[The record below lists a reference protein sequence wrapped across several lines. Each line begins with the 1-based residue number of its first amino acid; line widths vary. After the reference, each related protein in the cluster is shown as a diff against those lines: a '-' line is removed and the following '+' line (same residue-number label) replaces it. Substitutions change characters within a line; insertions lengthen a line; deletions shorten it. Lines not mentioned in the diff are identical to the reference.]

1 MNEGTGLDKRRL
13 FIGRI
18 VLVAGAAW
26 LAVLARLSYAWHEQY
41 RQTLF
46 AVATLEES
54 SRVRSHTLQ
63 LHLLHLASQL
73 LGVSAAAEGVRTQT
87 IALNTVALDAL
98 HRLADSQWAVSPAL
112 WAIGFMVI
120 AVAVYWMKEGRIDQL
135 EREHRALKEQ
145 LLAITK
151 GWASLGEHSNPV
163 DAMHSILAEV
173 SQHTV
178 VRGAAIYRLT
188 AQRSDSLTFYAS
200 HGKLALP
207 ARSIPQLFLEPSR
220 GLIGEALATTQPRYS
235 GDDASE
241 GYLVPGVRME
251 RVAIFP
257 LMYQQRPWGILL
269 LQSERSGWFSTHRD
283 LLEVLAQEI
292 GIAAASA
299 DAAEEVRKHRLMEDR
314 ARMQAEILANVS
326 HELRTPLGLVKG
338 YLETLQNGG
347 ARLTAEERTEFL
359 SVAVQ
364 ETHELESLIDQLLTM
379 SEWDNAEPPLHLEWF
394 PLAPWASQLLDRYP
408 IWDRERI
415 RISGMHEV
423 RRGFGDRRSLT
434 TAVSDL
440 LQNALKYSMRH
451 VDLSFQANRSGWR
464 IQVRD
469 YGPGVPPG
477 DLEKIFERF
486 FRSATHAQSAIRG
499 SGLGLAI
506 VKRIAEAHGGS
517 VQADNVPAEGGFW
530 VSIFVPWA
538 EDPKQDSTERAEGEK
553 TWTRQQAE
561 YWS

>member
-1 MNEGTGLDKRRL
+1 MWR
-13 FIGRI
+13 
-18 VLVAGAAW
+18 VLLGAGVAW
-26 LAVLARLSYAWHEQY
+26 LAVLARMSYEWHVRY
-41 RQTLF
+41 RQMLF

-54 SRVRSHTLQ
+54 TRVRDRVLQ
-63 LHLLHLASQL
+63 VHLLHLASQL
-73 LGVSAAAEGVRTQT
+73 LGVSSPAVGVRNQT
-87 IALNTVALDAL
+87 AALNEVALAAL

-112 WAIGFMVI
+112 WAIGFVTM
-120 AVAVYWMKEGRIDQL
+120 AVAIYWIKEGRIDQL

-151 GWASLGEHSNPV
+151 GWASLGEHSNPE

-173 SQHTV
+173 AQHTV
-178 VRGAAIYRLT
+178 VRRAAIYRLT
-188 AQRSDSLTFYAS
+188 TDRSDSLTLYAS

-207 ARSIPQLFLEPSR
+207 ARSIPEMFLEPQR
-220 GLIGEALATTQPRYS
+220 GLIGEALATAQPRYS
-235 GDDASE
+235 GDDASL
-241 GYLVPGVRME
+241 GYVIPGVRME

-257 LMYQQRPWGILL
+257 LLYQQRSWGILL
-269 LQSERSGWFSTHRD
+269 LQSEQSGWFSSQRD

-338 YLETLQNGG
+338 YLETLERAGE
-347 ARLTAEERTEFL
+347 RLNVEERTEFL

-364 ETHELESLIDQLLTM
+364 ETHELETLIDQLLTM

-394 PLAPWASQLLDRYP
+394 SLEPWVSQLLGRYP
-408 IWDRERI
+408 IWERERI
-415 RISGMHEV
+415 RLVGLNEV
-423 RRGFGDRRSLT
+423 HRGFGDRRSLT

-440 LQNALKYSMRH
+440 VQNALKYSTRQ
-451 VDLSFQANRSGWR
+451 VDVGFREERNGWR

-469 YGPGVPPG
+469 YGPGVPAA

-486 FRSATHAQSAIRG
+486 FRSPAQAQSEIRG

-506 VKRIAEAHGGS
+506 VKRIAEAHGGT
-517 VQADNVPAEGGFW
+517 VQADNVPAEGGFR
-530 VSIFVPWA
+530 VTIFVPWA
-538 EDPKQDSTERAEGEK
+538 QHPKQALSERGEGA
-553 TWTRQQAE
+553 TWTRRQA
-561 YWS
+561 